1 MGSTIIRYEKIRII
15 CLFLLGVL
23 SYSAKS
29 DELKKYFS
37 KEIELPVYDYLS
49 LSKDYSFDND
59 VVVNELVK
67 IDPVN
72 YGISETPEFLAR
84 YRITDMEWSPGGP
97 EETTTFWS
105 SVHTLG
111 WISFTPKYKG
121 YLISNNSF
129 EGYKVD
135 LWIFDGKTPL
145 NHICLFFALKEE
157 GPENLNDMTIEVESK
172 ILKDKTIEWHWNN
185 YGLHR
190 YSIFKLNQYGQ
201 FEVIES
207 RTEGKYNGPYSEE
220 DDDSDEYHAEDTKLV
235 RKTID
240 DVDGYVNVR
249 SKPNANSEIL
259 YTIPT
264 KTKVLCHEIKDSNW
278 VEIVEVENSE
288 RIGGYVHKSRLK

>member
-1 MGSTIIRYEKIRII
+1 MKKIRIVCI
-15 CLFLLGVL
+15 FLLGVL

-29 DELKKYFS
+29 EELKKYFS
-37 KEIELPVYDYLS
+37 KEIDLPVYDYFS

-67 IDPVN
+67 IDSVD

-84 YRITDMEWSPGGP
+84 YIIIDMEWSPRGP
-97 EETTTFWS
+97 EETTTFRS

-111 WISFTPKYKG
+111 WISFSSEYKG
-121 YLISNNSF
+121 YLIRSNSF
-129 EGYKVD
+129 EGYKID
-135 LWIFDGKTPL
+135 LWIFEKDTPL
-145 NHICLFFALKEE
+145 NHICLFFGIKER

-185 YGLHR
+185 YGLHT

-220 DDDSDEYHAEDTKLV
+220 DDDSDEYDAEETKLV

-278 VEIVEVENSE
+278 AEIVEVENSE